1 MEFEVVL
8 RDLFVPNRRPIV
20 SVTIVSV
27 KTVMLWK
34 SFSVSWA
41 FLHFISYV
49 IRTTFFIEALSF
61 VQICNRH

>member
-8 RDLFVPNRRPIV
+8 RDLFVPNRRP
-20 SVTIVSV
+20 IVSV

-49 IRTTFFIEALSF
+49 IRTTFLIEALSF